1 MTDKNG
7 KSAGQPRDPLD
18 RATAARLAQL
28 KNLPL
33 ELSNLENR
41 VRAEVGPLP
50 GGSCCRRW
58 LKAHRL
64 VVGLAI
70 IVAIVAIVLLIGR
83 EMRH

>member
-7 KSAGQPRDPLD
+7 KSAAVPRDPLD

-41 VRAEVGPLP
+41 VRAEVGPP
-50 GGSCCRRW
+50 PRCSCCGGW

-64 VVGLAI
+64 VVGVAI
-70 IVAIVAIVLLIGR
+70 AAAIVAIVLLIAR
-83 EMRH
+83 EMSH